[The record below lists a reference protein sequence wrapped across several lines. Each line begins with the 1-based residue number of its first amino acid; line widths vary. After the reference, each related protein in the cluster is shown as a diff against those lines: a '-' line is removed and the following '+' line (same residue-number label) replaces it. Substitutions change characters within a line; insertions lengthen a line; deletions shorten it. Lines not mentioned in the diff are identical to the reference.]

1 MHVCSVSLALLLV
14 LCMLS
19 ESRGTCTTVHLMAD
33 CTYVTVKLMV
43 RVVVCLSVCLSLCL
57 SVVCHRCRPVV
68 AKRSEIRPRLL
79 LITNRK
85 SHIGF

>member
-43 RVVVCLSVCLSLCL
+43 RVVVCLSVCLSVSLFVRRL
-57 SVVCHRCRPVV
+57 SQM
-68 AKRSEIRPRLL
+68 
-79 LITNRK
+79 
-85 SHIGF
+85 